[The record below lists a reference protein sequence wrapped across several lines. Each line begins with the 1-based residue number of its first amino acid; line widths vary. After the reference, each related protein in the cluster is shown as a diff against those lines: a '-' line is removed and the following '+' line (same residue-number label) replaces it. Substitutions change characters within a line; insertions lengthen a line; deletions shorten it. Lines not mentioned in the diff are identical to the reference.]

1 MEKCTLKMKRETIK
15 GGKTG
20 WEQNVRWCCG
30 NRTSGG
36 RGTDCSSFPD
46 LAWSVTGTW
55 DDVAAAPRVVG
66 QVSAAAKAILL
77 HLLQGRLR
85 VTVPTWSKF
94 IEALCPVIAVL
105 QVLCAPRPGPPIPGG
120 EWDSNACWGETE
132 RRRAAVRSACG
143 CCVSGWEVRKWV
155 TGIQHRLW
163 KIELS
168 LMQRLIGKANRA
180 FQADFIEWLWLR
192 GFYLYIYGLAC

>member
-55 DDVAAAPRVVG
+55 DDVAAAPVLLGRWALRPRPSCCTCCRAECG
-66 QVSAAAKAILL
+66 WRRRPGASSSRPCAPSSPCCRYAALTRPGRRFWAANGIETHAGGRRRDARPLCGL
-77 HLLQGRLR
+77 PAGAVCLGGRLESESLAFS
-85 VTVPTWSKF
+85 T
-94 IEALCPVIAVL
+94 
-105 QVLCAPRPGPPIPGG
+105 
-120 EWDSNACWGETE
+120 D
-132 RRRAAVRSACG
+132 CG
-143 CCVSGWEVRKWV
+143 K
-155 TGIQHRLW
+155 
-163 KIELS
+163 
-168 LMQRLIGKANRA
+168 
-180 FQADFIEWLWLR
+180 
-192 GFYLYIYGLAC
+192 